1 MSDLEKEISPS
12 GSVQELRDAAHHN
25 ALVTEV
31 MDKQITKWEAMKRHP
46 YACFCILTMVWVLIS
61 TSFESQAGGTVISIG
76 VFREDFGHL
85 VDGSYVLRSTD
96 QSILSGVPLAT
107 QIVGQW
113 LGSWLADKFGKKWV
127 IYGGMLTSCAFV
139 GMEFAATTM
148 GVFIAGKTLN
158 GFSLGVIQASCVSYV
173 ADISP
178 LPLRGLSTALCNI
191 SFSIGPLVV
200 FIINY
205 CVANFK
211 TRWAYRA
218 MLSSQWG
225 FAAVS
230 LVLMLLI
237 PESPTYYILQGKV
250 DKAEQAYRRLLGDP
264 VAAVNQVTVVKET
277 VLEAEKISEG
287 STYLDCFKGVN
298 LKRTMVS
305 CVPFMSTSFSGVA
318 FTGSYTTYFFQLSGL
333 DEQKSFQYTCGAQA
347 ISIGGCIASL
357 FIVDRFGRRN
367 NLIYGLLSI
376 CLCDLIIGAT
386 ATASDSKP
394 EVLNVCIGF
403 MMLYGGIYNAGLG
416 SVCYPICAENPTS
429 ALRTKTVALG
439 LASGNLFSMMWSFVI
454 PYVFN
459 PDQANLG
466 GKTMFIFFGI
476 SVLIWVHIFFFQ
488 TETAGRS
495 YDEID
500 EMYAS
505 GIPLRKFQHYTSKLA
520 NIDVGLTEEE
530 KAVQVKHVEEL

>member
-1 MSDLEKEISPS
+1 
-12 GSVQELRDAAHHN
+12 
-25 ALVTEV
+25 
-31 MDKQITKWEAMKRHP
+31 
-46 YACFCILTMVWVLIS
+46 
-61 TSFESQAGGTVISIG
+61 
-76 VFREDFGHL
+76 
-85 VDGSYVLRSTD
+85 
-96 QSILSGVPLAT
+96 
-107 QIVGQW
+107 
-113 LGSWLADKFGKKWV
+113 
-127 IYGGMLTSCAFV
+127 
-139 GMEFAATTM
+139 MEFAATTM